1 MPTPRRPPRLATTR
15 RTEPGALPALARER
29 FLPRPPD
36 NWRPWAW
43 LAAFLLH
50 LAIIATLLYLFR
62 KPRVEAAFEPTG
74 ISVVYDAGAAKAVA
88 PRPSPIPTPSQAPPP
103 AAPPPPPPAE
113 AAAQPEVN
121 LNLPPMPLAPLPEP
135 VPVPQPNPQPEQQQ
149 AAQQAQPSHPT
160 HNPVRRSPPHHYMVM
175 NNLSVGNPAPP
186 SQFENKSLNLNIGGA
201 NESLANTPQITI
213 QGQIG
218 TDWQAGFNKWVN
230 EHIYYPQ
237 AAAEQGQQGAATI
250 QFTVHRDGHVT
261 GIHLLQSAG
270 SVFLDQAWM
279 DIFADNNV
287 PPFPPGTANDTI
299 KITATLDYQLIR

>member
-1 MPTPRRPPRLATTR
+1 VIVIGVLLYVLRAPRL
-15 RTEPGALPALARER
+15 RE
-29 FLPRPPD
+29 
-36 NWRPWAW
+36 
-43 LAAFLLH
+43 
-50 LAIIATLLYLFR
+50 
-62 KPRVEAAFEPTG
+62 AFEPTG
-74 ISVVYDAGAAKAVA
+74 VSVVYDTGESKAQTPRMA
-88 PRPSPIPTPSQAPPP
+88 PVPAPSQAPPP
-103 AAPPPPPPAE
+103 APPPA
-113 AAAQPEVN
+113 ATATAPAQPEVN
-121 LNLPPMPLAPLPEP
+121 LNLPESPIAALPLPQ
-135 VPVPQPNPQPEQQQ
+135 PQSLPQSAPNRRPTPRHERPQK
-149 AAQQAQPSHPT
+149 
-160 HNPVRRSPPHHYMVM
+160 YIVM
-175 NNLSVGNPAPP
+175 NDMSVNSAPAPEN
-186 SQFENKSLNLNIGGA
+186 QFANKALNLNIGGA
-201 NESLANTPQITI
+201 DELPANTPEISI